1 MKYMIMM
8 KLISKKNIDLT
19 LKKIKRQQIDSFFF
33 EHRSIYK

>member
-19 LKKIKRQQIDSFFF
+19 LKKIKKPTIDRFFL
-33 EHRSIYK
+33 